1 MSMRRFLGPVL
12 LGAGVFLLVL
22 GALLKFFVA
31 DRVIVTP
38 IDQYAQTV
46 SPGPGSYLDPA
57 ALQERSADLVAVRTL
72 KADVAASDKNTA
84 VWDVSVVLSTGDGTF
99 VRATV
104 DRVATDRR
112 SAEAVNCCGEAVDSV
127 PTRHTGVSY
136 KFPFGTEKRDYA
148 FWDPI
153 SKTAPPAKY
162 VSEETVQG
170 LTTYKFIQLIPAM
183 QIQTQEVPGSL
194 VGETAPS
201 VQAPVFYT
209 DTRTVWVEPKTGVI
223 VKGSEQ
229 NKTTLRDSSGQDKA
243 TVLQYDLT
251 FDNAS
256 QRSQAQLARDNIGKI
271 DLVTIWLPLIGLVV
285 GVLLIVLGLLF
296 MRAADRNARRPEE
309 EEPVPADA
317 GPAGEE

>member
-12 LGAGVFLLVL
+12 LGLGVFLLVL
-22 GALLKFFVA
+22 AGMLRFFVA
-31 DRVIVTP
+31 DRVVVTP
-38 IDQYAQTV
+38 IDQYAQSV
-46 SPGPGSYLDPA
+46 APGPGSYLDAA
-57 ALQERSADLVAVRTL
+57 ALQERSGDLVAVRTL
-72 KADVAASDKNTA
+72 KADVAASDKDTA

-99 VRATV
+99 VRATL

-112 SAEAVNCCGEAVDSV
+112 TAEAVNCCGEAVDSV

-136 KFPFGTEKRDYA
+136 KFPFNTEKKDYP
-148 FWDPI
+148 FWDPN
-153 SKTAPPAKY
+153 SKTALPARF
-162 VSEETVQG
+162 VSEDKVQG
-170 LTTYKFIQLIPAM
+170 LTTYKFIQTVPAM

-251 FDNAS
+251 FDDAT
-256 QRSQAQLARDNIGKI
+256 QRSQAQLAKDNIGKI
-271 DLVTIWLPLIGLVV
+271 NLVTRWLPLLGL
-285 GVLLIVLGLLF
+285 VLGLIFILAGLIL
-296 MRAADRNARRPEE
+296 MRAADRTTGTEPREE
-309 EEPVPADA
+309 EEVPV
-317 GPAGEE
+317 G